1 LVDTAK
7 HTSNRLPPDN
17 RIRMLQTI
25 LAAGAATA
33 HRAGA
38 SDLARRA
45 VHSTQ
50 VLGARARGGSRGRL
64 DLEDVSYLYT

>member
-1 LVDTAK
+1 MDLVIVEG
-7 HTSNRLPPDN
+7 HTSDRLPPNN

-33 HRAGA
+33 HGAGA
-38 SDLARRA
+38 GNLAHRA

-50 VLGARARGGSRGRL
+50 VLGAWAGRGSRGRL
-64 DLEDVSYLYT
+64 DLGDVS